1 MGMYKKLRCGRCSR
15 ILSERLRRFLFYI
28 QFIMSRDYPLEKVR
42 NFGIV
47 AHVDAGKTTTS
58 ERILYYTGE
67 SHKIGEVHEGNT
79 VTDWMEQERERGIT
93 ITAAA
98 ITCFWNPTYMGTD
111 LSKKV
116 RFNIIDTPGHIDFT
130 SEVKRSMRVLDGAV
144 VVFDGVAGVEPQSE
158 TNWRYAEEADV
169 PRICY
174 INKLDRTGASFEKSY
189 ASILERLST
198 KAVRLQLPIGS
209 EGNFEGV
216 VDLLTQKS
224 YRFEGEM
231 GKNVVPGEIPADMK
245 ADVEKYRHELIER
258 IVENDDAMMNDYLEG
273 KTCTEEQLKSAL
285 RKGVVANKI
294 FPVLTGSSLKNKGVQ
309 LVLDAVVDFLPSPL
323 DLPSAKGHNTDTG
336 AEETRPAS
344 DEAPFAA
351 LVFKLQVD
359 PFVGALSFFRVYS
372 GSIAAGDTVFDSA
385 NNKKERLGR
394 IVRLQ
399 ADKREDVKVVYA
411 GEIAAAVGLKEVKIG
426 HTLCTAEHPIAL
438 ESIVFPEPVVS
449 MRIEPKTKADQE
461 KMGIALS
468 RLSDEDPTFRVTSD
482 PETMETIISGM
493 GELHLEIIVDRMKRE
508 FGVEASTGKP
518 QVAYRETIQ
527 GTSDVEYKHI
537 KQTGGRGQYGH
548 VKIRVKPLEPIVEG
562 AKIKNNVDREDHFE
576 FINNIKGG
584 VIPQEYIQPVKKGLK
599 EALDRG
605 VLAGFP
611 VVDVS
616 VELYDGSYHDVDSS
630 EIAFKLAAINAMQD
644 AMQKAK
650 PVLLEPIMK
659 LDVVTPEKFM
669 GDVTGM
675 INSKRGSIEA
685 MGERGQAR
693 VVTAKVPLSELF
705 GFTTQLRSLTEG
717 RAVPNLEFSHY
728 AIVPKVAADA
738 VIAARK

>member
-1 MGMYKKLRCGRCSR
+1 MA
-15 ILSERLRRFLFYI
+15 
-28 QFIMSRDYPLEKVR
+28 RDYPLEKVR

-58 ERILYYTGE
+58 ERILFYTGM
-67 SHKIGEVHEGNT
+67 SHKIGEVHEGDT

-98 ITCFWNPTYMGTD
+98 ITCFWNPSYMGKDT
-111 LSKKV
+111 SYKH

-158 TNWRYAEEADV
+158 TNWRYAEEAEV

-189 ASILERLST
+189 ASILDRLSN

-209 EGNFEGV
+209 EANFDGV
-216 VDLLTQKS
+216 VDLLNMRAYK
-224 YRFEGEM
+224 FEGEM
-231 GKNVVPGEIPADMK
+231 GRDVIEFEIPENLHAD
-245 ADVEKYRHELIER
+245 AEKYRAELVER
-258 IVENDDAMMNDYLEG
+258 IVETDDVLMQAFIEG
-273 KTCTEEQLKSAL
+273 KEVATDTLKRAL
-285 RKGVVANKI
+285 RAAVIANKI

-309 LVLDAVVDFLPSPL
+309 LVLDAVVDYLPSPL
-323 DLPSAKGHNTDTG
+323 DVPTAKGTNPDTG
-336 AEETRPAS
+336 VEEDRPAT
-344 DEAPFAA
+344 DDAPFSS

-372 GSIAAGDTVFDSA
+372 GKLEAGATILNAATGR
-385 NNKKERLGR
+385 KERVGR
-394 IVRLQ
+394 LVRLQ
-399 ADKREDVKVVYA
+399 ADKREDLKEVYA
-411 GEIAAAVGLKEVKIG
+411 GEIAAFVGMKEVKIG
-426 HTLCTAEHPIAL
+426 QTVCDPEHPIVL

-468 RLSDEDPTFRVTSD
+468 KLSDEDPTFRVTSD
-482 PETMETIISGM
+482 PETMETIVSGM

-508 FGVEASTGKP
+508 FNVDASTGKP

-527 GTSDVEYKHI
+527 GTADVEYKHI

-548 VKIRVKPLEPIVEG
+548 VKIRVKPLESIVEG

-584 VIPQEYIQPVKKGLK
+584 VIPNEFIPAVKKGLK
-599 EALDRG
+599 EGMERG

-611 VVDVS
+611 LVDVS
-616 VELYDGSYHDVDSS
+616 VDLYDGSYHDVDSS
-630 EIAFKLAAINAMQD
+630 EIAFKLAALNAFQE
-644 AMQKAK
+644 AIQKAR
-650 PVLLEPIMK
+650 PCLLEPIMK
-659 LDVVTPEKFM
+659 LEVVTPEKFM

-675 INSKRGSIEA
+675 INSKRGTIEA

-693 VVTAKVPLSELF
+693 VITAKVPLSELF

-728 AIVPKVAADA
+728 STVPKNVADE
-738 VIAARK
+738 VIASRK